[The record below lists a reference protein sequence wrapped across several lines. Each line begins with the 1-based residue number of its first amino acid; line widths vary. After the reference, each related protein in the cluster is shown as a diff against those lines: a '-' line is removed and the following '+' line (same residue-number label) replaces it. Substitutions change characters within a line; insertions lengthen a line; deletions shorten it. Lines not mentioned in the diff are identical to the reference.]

1 MKIIKINKGNLAKEL
16 KGLRRGSSL
25 SDPGLEGATRKIVE
39 DVRKN
44 GDRALFK
51 YTKRFDGVALTG
63 KTVRVSKKEFR
74 EARSAVPKKLM
85 DDLVMAGKRIRDFHR
100 LKLPSENT
108 FRDTLG
114 NELGWVIRP
123 IERAGLYVPGGKAA
137 YPSTVLMT
145 AIPAK
150 VAGVKD
156 LALVTPCPWGQLNPA
171 VLAAAETGR
180 LPKAMSFAEGASL
193 VLAERA
199 YVCLTCTSGGLRLS
213 AAAVGYVRT
222 ALARPPA
229 EVAAMDRPPG
239 VLDELEAVQM
249 RVGALPQHPNNV
261 LKYSLTW
268 STDGLINE
276 YGNLCYG
283 IEAGEKVPLQP
294 LEGYETIELDGL
306 LYEAFNTSGGLGT
319 LADTY
324 AGQVQTMNYKTLRYP
339 GHCEK
344 IHLLMKDLKLNEDR
358 DTLKRVLEHAVP
370 QTLQDVVLIYAS
382 VTGTKEGGFFEE
394 NYVKKI
400 YPQCIKGRLWSA
412 IQVTTASSLCTVL
425 DLVLRDPSHYHGF
438 VTQES
443 ISLKNFLANDFGAC
457 FR

>member
-1 MKIIKINKGNLAKEL
+1 MKRVLVLGAGKIGSLVACLLAQRGGYEVHLGDISLDAPKHLVEDL
-16 KGLRRGSSL
+16 GLERVTPCILDVRHPDAVGTYLSAHPVDAIVSSL
-25 SDPGLEGATRKIVE
+25 PYFCNPT
-39 DVRKN
+39 
-44 GDRALFK
+44 
-51 YTKRFDGVALTG
+51 VA
-63 KTVRVSKKEFR
+63 
-74 EARSAVPKKLM
+74 
-85 DDLVMAGKRIRDFHR
+85 
-100 LKLPSENT
+100 
-108 FRDTLG
+108 
-114 NELGWVIRP
+114 
-123 IERAGLYVPGGKAA
+123 
-137 YPSTVLMT
+137 
-145 AIPAK
+145 
-150 VAGVKD
+150 D
-156 LALVTPCPWGQLNPA
+156 LALAHGVHYFDLTEDIGVTNQIR
-171 VLAAAETGR
+171 VLSA
-180 LPKAMSFAEGASL
+180 GASHAFMPQCG
-193 VLAERA
+193 LA
-199 YVCLTCTSGGLRLS
+199 
-213 AAAVGYVRT
+213 
-222 ALARPPA
+222 
-229 EVAAMDRPPG
+229 PG
-239 VLDELEAVQM
+239 FISIVTHDLMTHFETLDTVKM
-249 RVGALPQHPNNV
+249 RVGALPVHPSNA

-283 IEAGEKVPLQP
+283 IEESEKVPLQP

-358 DTLKRVLEHAVP
+358 ATLKRVLEHAIP

-382 VTGTKEGGFFEE
+382 VTGTKDGGFFEE

-412 IQVTTASSLCTVL
+412 IQVTTASSLCTVM
-425 DLVLRDPSHYHGF
+425 DLVLGDPSQYHGF